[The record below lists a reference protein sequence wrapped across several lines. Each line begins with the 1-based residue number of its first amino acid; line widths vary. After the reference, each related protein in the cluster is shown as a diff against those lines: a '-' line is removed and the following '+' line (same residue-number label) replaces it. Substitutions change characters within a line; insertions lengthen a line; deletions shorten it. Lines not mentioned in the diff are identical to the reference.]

1 MTAAEAR
8 AAEVVAA
15 VPQEVFA
22 TADVTPALY
31 FAFLGSSLTF
41 AVGTVSNHS
50 PLSPPAITPR
60 DAPQPSRA
68 NLHAIVPV
76 APPAPRRGPL
86 EDTLERRG
94 RDPALDGRARVFFT
108 PHDPSIQS
116 TPSPS
121 SPSTLTPPRPFSP
134 SLFYLS
140 TSPSPRSSSSK
151 RRSVRGFTSA
161 RRGSVRD
168 A

>member
-41 AVGTVSNHS
+41 AVVTVSIHS
-50 PLSPPAITPR
+50 PHSPPAITPR

-68 NLHAIVPV
+68 NFHAIVPV

-86 EDTLERRG
+86 EDT
-94 RDPALDGRARVFFT
+94 PPSARAR
-108 PHDPSIQS
+108 P
-116 TPSPS
+116 
-121 SPSTLTPPRPFSP
+121 
-134 SLFYLS
+134 
-140 TSPSPRSSSSK
+140 
-151 RRSVRGFTSA
+151 GA
-161 RRGSVRD
+161 RRTCTFFFSRSG
-168 A
+168 